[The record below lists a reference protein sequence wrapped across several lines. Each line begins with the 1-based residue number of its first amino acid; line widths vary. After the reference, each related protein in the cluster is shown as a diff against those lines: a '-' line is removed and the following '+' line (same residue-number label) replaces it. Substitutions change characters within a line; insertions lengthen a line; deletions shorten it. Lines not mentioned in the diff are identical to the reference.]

1 MKLDVSV
8 SSRKCVSFYLDND
21 DKMNCV
27 GINKSVRVKCVE
39 QSLYINNFVCAC
51 ERVCVAKIDMM
62 ASSH

>member
-27 GINKSVRVKCVE
+27 GINKSVRVKRVE
-39 QSLYINNFVCAC
+39 WTIIV
-51 ERVCVAKIDMM
+51 
-62 ASSH
+62 H